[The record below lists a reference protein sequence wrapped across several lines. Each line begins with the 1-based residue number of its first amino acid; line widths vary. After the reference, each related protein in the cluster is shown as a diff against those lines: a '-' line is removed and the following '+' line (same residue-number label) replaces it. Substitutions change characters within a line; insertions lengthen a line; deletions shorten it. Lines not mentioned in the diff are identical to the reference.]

1 MRNRPQAASRNLP
14 TLLLLIACVA
24 ACNSTTKRQPGISL
38 ISDSFI
44 IRVTSDPLPPHAR
57 ERNLY
62 KVTVL
67 DRKTNQP
74 IENGE
79 GRIFATSRDA
89 VNVWDGLAPGPE
101 VGVYYGT
108 LNFITAGDWAVAVQF
123 RRDSTQ
129 RLERVDWMQDV
140 RAEREAATP

>member
-1 MRNRPQAASRNLP
+1 M
-14 TLLLLIACVA
+14 TTACGS
-24 ACNSTTKRQPGISL
+24 STRRTPGISL

-44 IRVTSDPLPPHAR
+44 IRVSSEPVPPHAR

-62 KVTVL
+62 KVVVL

-89 VNVWDGLAPGPE
+89 VNVWDGLAAGPE
-101 VGVYYGT
+101 VGTYYGT

-140 RAEREAATP
+140 RAEREGTT